1 MELELERTQFRLPE
15 NQPLRVLNGNGVIVR
30 CLEGIAWLTVEGEAG
45 DCFLGPGEEHRI
57 TSKGLALIEGIKGS
71 ATIRLEV
78 ASSRRANAQPV
89 LKMKSPHWVRRL
101 AT

>member
-1 MELELERTQFRLPE
+1 MELELGRIQFRLPE
-15 NQPLRVLNGNGVIVR
+15 NQPLRVLNGRGVTVR

-45 DCFLGPGEEHRI
+45 DRFLGPGEEYRI
-57 TSKGLALIEGIKGS
+57 TGKGLALIEGIKGT
-71 ATIRLEV
+71 ATIRLE
-78 ASSRRANAQPV
+78 AAPSRHANAQPG